1 MGDPLARLEDDC
13 GGHATEA
20 GHADAVDGV
29 PAQWVARPADE
40 AETAAVLRTCAEA
53 DLAVVTRGTGTK
65 LGWGLPPRRVDV
77 VLDTTRMDRLVE
89 HAAGDLVVVAGAG
102 RRISQVQADLGGANQ
117 RLSIDPPRDGTI
129 GGTIASAATGPI
141 RLAHGAVRDLVIGA
155 TFVLADGTI
164 AHSGGK
170 VVKNVAG
177 YDVAKL
183 LTGSLGTLA
192 VITQAAFR
200 LHPEPHA
207 RAWVSAPVTSGADAH
222 RLVQA
227 AIHSQTMPS
236 ALELDLATP
245 RDGTL
250 CVQLE
255 GVGPGVEQR
264 AATMRHLLGAQA
276 ESSAE
281 PPPWWSHEPFA
292 TGDVELRLTH
302 ELGSLGTLLQ
312 TVESAQDAAGL
323 AVRLRGSV
331 GVGSV
336 LAGVDGSAD
345 PDAVGVL
352 VGALRSRAAGFGGTV
367 VVRDAPPAVKHAVDV
382 WGPVGGLGLMRSVK
396 DRFDPGAR
404 LSPGRFVGGI

>member
-1 MGDPLARLEDDC
+1 MGDPLAQLEDDC
-13 GGHATEA
+13 GGHAAEA
-20 GHADAVDGV
+20 DSSDAVDGV
-29 PAQWVARPADE
+29 AAQWVARPADE
-40 AETAAVLRTCAEA
+40 AETAAVLRTCAEGG
-53 DLAVVTRGTGTK
+53 LAVVTRGAGTK

-102 RRISQVQADLGGANQ
+102 RRLGQVQADLAEAGQ
-117 RLSIDPPRDGTI
+117 RLSIDPPQDGTI

-155 TFVLADGTI
+155 TFVLADGTV

-207 RAWVSAPVTSGADAH
+207 RAWVTAPVTGGDEAH
-222 RLVQA
+222 RLTQA
-227 AIHSQTMPS
+227 AVHSQTMPA

-245 RDGTL
+245 REGTL

-264 AATMRHLLGAQA
+264 AATMCGLLGPQA
-276 ESSAE
+276 ERFTE
-281 PPPWWSHEPFA
+281 PPPWWGHETIKA
-292 TGDVELRLTH
+292 GDVELRLTH
-302 ELGSLGTLLQ
+302 ELGALDTLLQ
-312 TVESAQDAAGL
+312 ALESGQDATGL

-336 LAGVDGSAD
+336 LAGVDASAD
-345 PDAVGVL
+345 PGAVAAL
-352 VGALRSRAAGFGGTV
+352 VGELRGRAADFGGSV
-367 VVRDAPPAVKHAVDV
+367 VVRDAPRAVKEAVDV
-382 WGPVGGLGLMRSVK
+382 WGPVSGLALMRSVK